1 MDAQGPR
8 FLSRTAVWKMIRILF
23 FCTGTGGRSQMAQSF
38 ARKLA
43 SAETEI
49 VCAGDIHQRLHPFA
63 LKVMQDIGVDIAP
76 SVVNTLEEIQYQP
89 FDVVITLC
97 NNANEICPTFP
108 GSPARIHWPLTDPA
122 KKGSKEPEYA
132 DFAKLRD
139 EIRERVESLFR
150 YGFLNAVQQ
159 LRRTLGSLL
168 DNLTDGVL
176 AHDYERRIFFFN
188 RAAQKITGYDYSE
201 VIGRDCHE
209 IFTNRFCGGM
219 CSFCQGPQDLEDP
232 RIRYMQTFMKK
243 EGEKRNLE
251 MSSIPIRSSLNEL
264 TGALIIF
271 RDITEIVHLR
281 RRFEKNLG
289 FCGIVGRHPSM
300 LEVFDA
306 IREFSDVNVPILI
319 QGESGTGKELVATAL
334 HQLSKRSVGPFV
346 PVNCGALPE
355 GTLESELFGH
365 VKGAFTGAI
374 HDRKGRFALAE
385 KGTIFLDEIG
395 EISPATQIKLLRVI
409 QEKTYMPVGGEK
421 SVKADVRVICAT
433 NKDLKLYTQQGHFRS
448 DLFYRL
454 AVMPIQLPPLRAKVS
469 DIPLLAEHFLEK
481 FSADTGSR
489 IEEISPEALRLMM
502 RYDWP
507 GNVRELGN
515 AIQYAMVKC
524 RTGVLDI
531 AQLPPEVRELNEKKV
546 PSRAGRPRRLDEQAV
561 REALSTSGGN
571 RAEAARL
578 LEVSRTTLYRFL
590 ESHKLFHNTDM

>member
-1 MDAQGPR
+1 
-8 FLSRTAVWKMIRILF
+8 MIRILF
-23 FCTGTGGRSQMAQSF
+23 FCTGNGGRSQMAQAF
-38 ARKLA
+38 AQKLA
-43 SAETEI
+43 SPGMEI
-49 VCAGDIHQRLHPFA
+49 VCAGDARQELHPLA
-63 LKVMQDIGVDIAP
+63 LKVMQELDAEISG
-76 SVVNTLEEIQYQP
+76 SVVHTLEDIQYQP
-89 FDVVITLC
+89 FDVVVTLC
-97 NNANEICPTFP
+97 NSANEICPTFP
-108 GSPARIHWPLTDPA
+108 GSPARIHWPLRDPA
-122 KKGSKEPEYA
+122 KQGSGGEPTYES
-132 DFAKLRD
+132 FLKLRD
-139 EIRERVESLFR
+139 EIRGRVESLFQH
-150 YGFLNAVQQ
+150 GFLNAMQQ

-209 IFTNRFCGGM
+209 IFPNRFCGGEG
-219 CSFCQGPQDLEDP
+219 SFCQGPQNLVDP
-232 RIRYMQTFMKK
+232 KIRYMQTFINRD
-243 EGEKRNLE
+243 GEKRNLE
-251 MSSIPIRSSLNEL
+251 MSSVAIKSPLNEL
-264 TGALIIF
+264 TGTLIIF
-271 RDITEIVHLR
+271 RDMTEIVHLR
-281 RRFEKNLG
+281 RRFESNRG
-289 FCGIVGRHPSM
+289 FCGIVGRHSSM

-306 IREFSDVNVPILI
+306 IRELSDVNVPILI

-334 HQLSKRSVGPFV
+334 HQLSKRSIGPFV

-374 HDRKGRFALAE
+374 HDRKGRFALADG
-385 KGTIFLDEIG
+385 GTIFLDEIG

-409 QEKTYMPVGGEK
+409 QEKNYMPVGGEK

-433 NKDLKLYTQQGHFRS
+433 NKDLKLLTQKGHFRS

-454 AVMPIQLPPLRAKVS
+454 AVMPIQLPPLRAKAS

-489 IEEISPEALRLMM
+489 VKEISPDALKLMM
-502 RYDWP
+502 RYNWP

-524 RTGVLDI
+524 RTSVLDVE
-531 AQLPPEVRELNEKKV
+531 QLPPEIRELSEKKV
-546 PSRAGRPRRLDEQAV
+546 PSKAGRPSKLDVSAV
-561 REALSTSGGN
+561 QEALRASGGN

-578 LEVSRTTLYRFL
+578 LGVSRTTLYRFID
-590 ESHKLFHNTDM
+590 SHNLS

>member
-1 MDAQGPR
+1 
-8 FLSRTAVWKMIRILF
+8 MIRILF
-23 FCTGTGGRSQMAQSF
+23 FCTGNGGRSQMAQAF
-38 ARKLA
+38 AQKLA
-43 SAETEI
+43 STNVDI
-49 VCAGDIHQRLHPFA
+49 VCAGDTRQELHPLA
-63 LKVMQDIGVDIAP
+63 LKVMQELDIGISN
-76 SVVNTLEEIQYQP
+76 SVVHTLDDIQYQP
-89 FDVVITLC
+89 FDVVVTLC
-97 NNANEICPTFP
+97 NSANEICPTFP
-108 GSPARIHWPLTDPA
+108 GSPARIHWPLRDPT
-122 KKGSKEPEYA
+122 KQGSGVEPTYKS
-132 DFAKLRD
+132 FLKLRD
-139 EIRERVESLFR
+139 EIRERVESLFQH
-150 YGFLNAVQQ
+150 GFLNAMQQ

-209 IFTNRFCGGM
+209 IFPNRFCGGEG
-219 CSFCQGPQDLEDP
+219 SFCQGPQNLVDP
-232 RIRYMQTFMKK
+232 KIRYMQTFINRD
-243 EGEKRNLE
+243 GEKRNLE
-251 MSSIPIRSSLNEL
+251 MSSVAIKSPLNEL
-264 TGALIIF
+264 TGTLIIF
-271 RDITEIVHLR
+271 RDMTEIVHLR
-281 RRFEKNLG
+281 RRFESNRG
-289 FCGIVGRHPSM
+289 FCGIVGRHASM

-306 IREFSDVNVPILI
+306 IRELSDVNVPILI

-334 HQLSKRSVGPFV
+334 HQLSKRSIGPFV

-385 KGTIFLDEIG
+385 GGTIFLDEIG

-409 QEKTYMPVGGEK
+409 QEKNYMPVGGEK

-433 NKDLKLYTQQGHFRS
+433 NKDLKLLTQQGYFRS

-454 AVMPIQLPPLRAKVS
+454 AVMPIQLPPLRAKAS
-469 DIPLLAEHFLEK
+469 DIALLAEHFLEK
-481 FSADTGSR
+481 YSADTGNR
-489 IEEISPEALRLMM
+489 IKEISPEALKLMM

-524 RTGVLDI
+524 RTSVLDV
-531 AQLPPEVRELNEKKV
+531 AQLPPEIRELNEKKI
-546 PSRAGRPRRLDEQAV
+546 SSKAGRPPKLEVNAV
-561 REALSTSGGN
+561 REALQTSGGN

-578 LEVSRTTLYRFL
+578 LGVSRTTLYRFIDT
-590 ESHKLFHNTDM
+590 HDMFRK

>member
-1 MDAQGPR
+1 MEPAYEL
-8 FLSRTAVWKMIRILF
+8 FL
-23 FCTGTGGRSQMAQSF
+23 
-38 ARKLA
+38 
-43 SAETEI
+43 
-49 VCAGDIHQRLHPFA
+49 
-63 LKVMQDIGVDIAP
+63 
-76 SVVNTLEEIQYQP
+76 
-89 FDVVITLC
+89 
-97 NNANEICPTFP
+97 
-108 GSPARIHWPLTDPA
+108 
-122 KKGSKEPEYA
+122 
-132 DFAKLRD
+132 KLRD
-139 EIRERVESLFR
+139 EIRERVESLFQH
-150 YGFLNAVQQ
+150 GFLNAIQQ

-188 RAAQKITGYDYSE
+188 RAAQEITGYDYSE

-209 IFTNRFCGGM
+209 IFPNRFCGGEG
-219 CSFCQGPQDLEDP
+219 SFCQGPQNLVDP
-232 RIRYMQTFMKK
+232 KIRYMQTFINRD
-243 EGEKRNLE
+243 GEKRNLE
-251 MSSIPIRSSLNEL
+251 MSSVAIKSPLNEL
-264 TGALIIF
+264 TGTLIIF
-271 RDITEIVHLR
+271 RDMTEIVHLR
-281 RRFEKNLG
+281 RRFESNRG
-289 FCGIVGRHPSM
+289 FCGIVGRHSSM

-306 IREFSDVNVPILI
+306 VRELSDVNVPILI

-334 HQLSKRSVGPFV
+334 HQLSKRSLGPFV

-385 KGTIFLDEIG
+385 GGTIFLDEIG

-409 QEKTYMPVGGEK
+409 QEKNYMPVGGEK

-433 NKDLKLYTQQGHFRS
+433 NKDLKLLTQQGRFRS

-454 AVMPIQLPPLRAKVS
+454 AVMPIQLPPLRAKAS

-481 FSADTGSR
+481 FSADTGNR
-489 IEEISPEALRLMM
+489 VKEISPEALKLMM

-524 RTGVLDI
+524 RTSVLDVE
-531 AQLPPEVRELNEKKV
+531 QLPPEIRELSEKKI
-546 PSRAGRPRRLDEQAV
+546 PSKAGRPPKLDVTAV
-561 REALSTSGGN
+561 REALHASGGN

-578 LEVSRTTLYRFL
+578 LGVSRTTLYRFL
-590 ESHKLFHNTDM
+590 DSHDLS

>member
-1 MDAQGPR
+1 
-8 FLSRTAVWKMIRILF
+8 MIRILF
-23 FCTGTGGRSQMAQSF
+23 FCTGNGGRSQMAQAF
-38 ARKLA
+38 AQKLA
-43 SAETEI
+43 SPDVEI
-49 VCAGDIHQRLHPFA
+49 VCAGDARQELHPLA
-63 LKVMQDIGVDIAP
+63 LKVMREVDIEISN
-76 SVVNTLEEIQYQP
+76 SVVHTLDDIQYQP
-89 FDVVITLC
+89 FDVVVTLC

-108 GSPARIHWPLTDPA
+108 GSPARIHWPLQDPT
-122 KKGSKEPEYA
+122 KKGSAAEPSQES
-132 DFAKLRD
+132 FLKLRD
-139 EIRERVESLFR
+139 QIRGRVRSLFQH
-150 YGFLNAVQQ
+150 GFLNALQQ

-209 IFTNRFCGGM
+209 IFPDRFCGGEG
-219 CSFCQGPQDLEDP
+219 SFCQGPQSLADP
-232 RIRYMQTFMKK
+232 RIRYMQTFANRD
-243 EGEKRNLE
+243 GEKRNLE
-251 MSSIPIRSSLNEL
+251 MSSVAIKSPLNEL
-264 TGALIIF
+264 TGTLIIF
-271 RDITEIVHLR
+271 RDMTEIVHLR
-281 RRFEKNLG
+281 RRFESNRG

-306 IREFSDVNVPILI
+306 IRELSDVNVPILI

-334 HQLSKRSVGPFV
+334 HQLSKRSIGPFV

-385 KGTIFLDEIG
+385 GGTIFLDEIG

-409 QEKTYMPVGGEK
+409 QEKNYMPVGGEK

-433 NKDLKLYTQQGHFRS
+433 NKDLKLLTQQGYFRS

-454 AVMPIQLPPLRAKVS
+454 AVMPIQLPPLRSKTS
-469 DIPLLAEHFLEK
+469 DIPLLAEHFLAK
-481 FSADTGSR
+481 YSGDTGNR
-489 IEEISPEALRLMM
+489 VNEISPEALKLMM
-502 RYDWP
+502 SYDWP

-515 AIQYAMVKC
+515 AIQYAMVKS
-524 RTGVLDI
+524 RTSVLDV
-531 AQLPPEVRELNEKKV
+531 AQLPPEIRELNEKKI
-546 PSRAGRPRRLDEQAV
+546 PSKAGRPPKLDVNAV
-561 REALSTSGGN
+561 REALRTSGGN

-578 LEVSRTTLYRFL
+578 LGVSRTTLYRFL
-590 ESHKLFHNTDM
+590 ENHGLS